1 MVRCHRTD
9 RLPGWQI
16 PLESSMLIV
25 FLNEQEAE
33 RDIPL
38 NVMRVAFIGYVY
50 CKGMRVAFIG
60 HIRCKGM
67 RVAFAGYTCCEA
79 NFHGPLSMAQHLE
92 LGERHLVRH
101 ANRVRALVPLI
112 TDVSHSITN

>member
-1 MVRCHRTD
+1 MRVAFIGYICCKGMRVAFVRYICCK
-9 RLPGWQI
+9 G
-16 PLESSMLIV
+16 
-25 FLNEQEAE
+25 
-33 RDIPL
+33 
-38 NVMRVAFIGYVY
+38 MRVAFIGYVY